1 MSGWCSS
8 MKKLLFAFLG
18 IFTSCLPAEKSDK
31 TIRLN
36 EETKQELLTLE
47 IKWLEAEFK
56 LDTAY
61 ISTLIDSTF
70 TGISGDRIT
79 NKQEELKGMFH
90 TINAMRK
97 DSVFLDSLKLED
109 GRVKLY
115 ENVAVVTFIVHTYK
129 KDKGLP
135 IEKRTRFYDVWVN
148 RNGKWKAVAAQGTV
162 VE

>member
-1 MSGWCSS
+1 
-8 MKKLLFAFLG
+8 MKKILFPFLG
-18 IFTSCLPAEKSDK
+18 IFTSCLPAEKSNK
-31 TIRLN
+31 AIHLN

-47 IKWLEAEFK
+47 LKWLEAEFK
-56 LDTAY
+56 LDTTY

-70 TGISGDRIT
+70 AGISGSRIT
-79 NKQEELKGMFH
+79 NKQQELEGMFH

-97 DSVFLDSLKLED
+97 D
-109 GRVKLY
+109 GRVNLY

>member
-1 MSGWCSS
+1 
-8 MKKLLFAFLG
+8 MKKMLPLLAFVC
-18 IFTSCLPAEKSDK
+18 TQCLSPEESHLNKSQ
-31 TIRLN
+31 N
-36 EETKQELLTLE
+36 SSPEEIKEELLSLE
-47 IKWLEAEFK
+47 RNWLEAEFK

-70 TGISGDRIT
+70 TGISGNHLT
-79 NKQEELKGMFH
+79 NKQQELDGMYNN
-90 TINAMRK
+90 ISAMRK

-109 GRVKLY
+109 GRMNLY
-115 ENVAVVTFIVHTYK
+115 ENTAVVTFIVHTYK

-148 RNGKWKAVAAQGTV
+148 RDGKWKAVAAQGTV

>member
-1 MSGWCSS
+1 
-8 MKKLLFAFLG
+8 MKKLLFAFLV
-18 IFTSCLPAEKSDK
+18 IFTSCLPAEQSNK
-31 TIRLN
+31 TIRSN
-36 EETKQELLTLE
+36 EETKQELLALE
-47 IKWLEAEFK
+47 LKWLEAEFK

-70 TGISGDRIT
+70 KGIAANHIT
-79 NKQEELKGMFH
+79 NKQQELDGIH
-90 TINAMRK
+90 RNISAMRS
-97 DSVFLDSLKLED
+97 DGIFLDSLKIED
-109 GRVKLY
+109 GLVSLY

-135 IEKRTRFYDVWVN
+135 IEKRTRFFDVWVN